1 MWGAYAIQVALSPVS
16 TITTKKLRYQ
26 IHIWCKCLSCSWIV
40 PPWYWWLNPIVQEI
54 AHFLTVEAKGL
65 KMVSES
71 KFCAEFEN
79 PFLSCRTG
87 GFKAPER
94 VNYPAPHIFPNVP
107 KIIFIPIMSLLM
119 HQMT

>member
-1 MWGAYAIQVALSPVS
+1 M
-16 TITTKKLRYQ
+16 K
-26 IHIWCKCLSCSWIV
+26 
-40 PPWYWWLNPIVQEI
+40 E
-54 AHFLTVEAKGL
+54 LTFNQPSRPKGL

-94 VNYPAPHIFPNVP
+94 VNYPTSHFFPNLP
-107 KIIFIPIMSLLM
+107 KSEYIPIISLLM
-119 HQMT
+119 HQMTCNLVDNIIRGWGIEW